1 MNCIIID
8 DDELA
13 IEIIHDLCKLDNT
26 INVKARFSNAIKAI
40 KYLSTNH
47 TSIDFIFLDIHMP
60 SFTGFELIKTLNIP
74 LKVILITSDKSLAIN
89 AFEYNYI
96 IDYLTKPIEGD
107 RFLKAI
113 DRLRKINIVENT
125 QSSGQETAISEKIFV
140 NINKKLVGLNLNDI
154 NYIEA
159 KGDYIIIHNNSNNL
173 IVHCS
178 LKKIQKRLPTKAF
191 VKVHRSYIINIAK
204 IVDIEDN
211 SIVINK
217 SVIPISRSHRKTLL
231 EHLNLL

>member
-13 IEIIHDLCKLDNT
+13 IEIVQDLCKLDKTLQVKACFSNT
-26 INVKARFSNAIKAI
+26 IQAL

-47 TSIDFIFLDIHMP
+47 KDIDFIFLDIHMP

-74 LKVILITSDKSLAIN
+74 LKVILITSDKTLAIN

-96 IDYLTKPIEGD
+96 IDYLTKPIENE

-113 DRLRKINIVENT
+113 DRLRKIDIIKNNH
-125 QSSGQETAISEKIFV
+125 SDHKETPVSEKLFV
-140 NINKKLVGLNLNDI
+140 NINKKLIGLDLNSI

-159 KGDYIIIHNNSNNL
+159 KGDYIAIHSNSNNL
-173 IVHCS
+173 IVHSS
-178 LKKIQKRLPTKAF
+178 LKKIQDRLPVKQF
-191 VKVHRSYIINIAK
+191 IKVHRSYIINIEK

-217 SVIPISRSHRKTLL
+217 SVIPISRTHRKTLI